1 MSILSTGLS
10 DIEKTRRKQPPAPPG
25 GLPLMT
31 RAQLVVFLNANGFP
45 ISKPTLAKLAAPK
58 VGRGPP
64 IAAWFG
70 KRPLHAP
77 GPSLEWARALLR
89 DKPSDIQQSKEG

>member
-1 MSILSTGLS
+1 MSTPLELS
-10 DIEKTRRKQPPAPPG
+10 EKDVRTRRKQLPAPAA

-45 ISKPTLAKLAAPK
+45 ISSPTLAKLAAPS
-58 VGRGPP
+58 VNQGPP
-64 IAAWFG
+64 IAAWWG

-77 GPSLEWARALLR
+77 GPSLEWAKSLLR
-89 DKPSDIQQSKEG
+89 DGPSEIAPGAA